1 MLWWLVCTWLASGF
15 LIPILWLLS
24 VVGRRVLLR
33 WSNDVQEPRASAPPP
48 NSKRATRNR
57 RRIGRLLLSGL
68 AGVGAAI
75 LLFIGSFSDP
85 ITAMGNLYSAF
96 ATPAPVLQ
104 AAVKPVDIQLPEVKP
119 ADQNG
124 EEVATPDLPRQ
135 VDVATPQNPPARTL
149 TAMSADAPP
158 ANPQR
163 LRKSG
168 WQHGRGGPANAYVIQ
183 SRRGTWL
190 FPPNP
195 NQ

>member
-1 MLWWLVCTWLASGF
+1 MVAK
-15 LIPILWLLS
+15 
-24 VVGRRVLLR
+24 RR
-33 WSNDVQEPRASAPPP
+33 WSQGVTQVVEYVQEARASAPPP

-57 RRIGRLLLSGL
+57 RRIGRLLLFGL

-96 ATPAPVLQ
+96 ANPEAPVLQ
-104 AAVKPVDIQLPEVKP
+104 AAVKPVEIQLAEVKP
-119 ADQNG
+119 TDQNG
-124 EEVATPDLPRQ
+124 EEAATPDLPRQ
-135 VDVATPQNPPARTL
+135 ADVTTPQNPPARTL
-149 TAMSADAPP
+149 TAMSADTPP
-158 ANPQR
+158 AYPNDYA
-163 LRKSG
+163 SAAG
-168 WQHGRGGPANAYVIQ
+168 SGRGGPLNAYVVQ